1 MRILCI
7 FFCLC
12 LLSACIKTELDAV
25 EVLKVFDGDS
35 FLVKD
40 YPCIDC
46 NEYQVRLLGI
56 DAPESKQKPWG
67 PNSKSVLEKLIGE
80 DMIIFLEYDIQKI
93 DKYKRHLA
101 YAFADKDKEVLINEK
116 MISSGSAE
124 LYSFTKD
131 LKYLGRLKN
140 AEISAKA
147 SGLGIWD
154 KNNPLTQS
162 PSVYRKKHKSKTKS

>member
-1 MRILCI
+1 MRILYI
-7 FFCLC
+7 CLC
-12 LLSACIKTELDAV
+12 LCLFSSCNKTDLDVV

-35 FLVKD
+35 FLVRD
-40 YPCIDC
+40 YPCNDC
-46 NEYQVRLLGI
+46 QDYQVRLLGI

-67 PNSKSVLEKLIGE
+67 PNSKVVLEKLIGE

-101 YAFADKDKEVLINEK
+101 YAFADKNAEILINEK

-124 LYSFTKD
+124 LYSFSKD
-131 LKYLGRLKN
+131 LKYLERLKT
-140 AEISAKA
+140 AEMNAKA